1 MKNFETFY
9 QTLQSD
15 KYGLI
20 PDVTSSQF
28 ALEILCDYLLG
39 EDFICGDSMGV
50 EQGNTV
56 IVYNILKKYS
66 RKFNKDLKKRLKK
79 EERSLKRENK
89 RDAIC

>member
-1 MKNFETFY
+1 MKNFDIFY
-9 QTLQSD
+9 RTLRSD
-15 KYGLI
+15 KYGLM

-28 ALEILCDYLLG
+28 ALELLCDYLLG

-66 RKFNKDLKKRLKK
+66 RKFNKDLKKRLRA
-79 EERSLKRENK
+79 EEKALLKRMKNE
-89 RDAIC
+89 IH